1 MNSLWALHKYICIN
15 IWRLSIMS
23 IIIRGNNVRK
33 TVKLF
38 EVFRTTTSDNNNTPD
53 ENNQNM
59 FVVGF
64 IIGDEAIIR

>member
-1 MNSLWALHKYICIN
+1 
-15 IWRLSIMS
+15 MS

-38 EVFRTTTSDNNNTPD
+38 EVFRTTTSENNHTPD

>member
-1 MNSLWALHKYICIN
+1 
-15 IWRLSIMS
+15 MS
-23 IIIRGNNVRK
+23 IIMRGNNVRK

-38 EVFRTTTSDNNNTPD
+38 EVFRTTTSDNNNNTPD
-53 ENNQNM
+53 ENNQNI

>member
-1 MNSLWALHKYICIN
+1 
-15 IWRLSIMS
+15 MS
-23 IIIRGNNVRK
+23 IIMRGNNVRK

-38 EVFRTTTSDNNNTPD
+38 EVFRTTTSDNNTPD

-59 FVVGF
+59 FIVGF

>member
-1 MNSLWALHKYICIN
+1 M
-15 IWRLSIMS
+15 
-23 IIIRGNNVRK
+23 IILRGNNVRK

-38 EVFRTTTSDNNNTPD
+38 EVFRTTTSDNNNTSD

-64 IIGDEAIIR
+64 IVGDEAIIR